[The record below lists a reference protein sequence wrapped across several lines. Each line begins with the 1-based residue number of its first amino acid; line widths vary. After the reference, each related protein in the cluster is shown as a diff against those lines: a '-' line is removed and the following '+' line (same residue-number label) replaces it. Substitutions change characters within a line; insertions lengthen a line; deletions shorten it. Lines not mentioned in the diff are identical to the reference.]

1 MYCIKDSSGQQSTK
15 YILSAFN
22 SEMLLN
28 VEREPKLSSFPL
40 KMALQVNE
48 GSHVINMTII
58 SCQNYQNIYSSMK
71 KMINFT
77 RD

>member
-1 MYCIKDSSGQQSTK
+1 
-15 YILSAFN
+15 
-22 SEMLLN
+22 MLLN